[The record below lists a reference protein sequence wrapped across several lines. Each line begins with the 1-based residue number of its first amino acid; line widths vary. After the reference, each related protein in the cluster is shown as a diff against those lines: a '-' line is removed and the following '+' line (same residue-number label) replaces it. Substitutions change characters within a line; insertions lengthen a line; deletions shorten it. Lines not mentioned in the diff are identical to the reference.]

1 MSRPEL
7 RVAKVA
13 MHSPDE
19 RSSDRR
25 QLIRRLAAVL
35 AAVAITAGIILLRD
49 EIRRFPVYGYPAVFF
64 ISLIGNATIIL
75 PTPSMAVVFG
85 VSGALNPVAVGIVAG
100 LGSAMGE
107 LTGYLAGVGGRAVVE
122 NKELYDRIEKWMRK
136 YGMLVIFVLGLVPN
150 PAFDVGGM
158 IAGTLK
164 MPVWKFLLAAWAGKG
179 LRLVIFALS
188 GEYFFSRFFPEF
200 MTLL

>member
-1 MSRPEL
+1 
-7 RVAKVA
+7 
-13 MHSPDE
+13 
-19 RSSDRR
+19 
-25 QLIRRLAAVL
+25 
-35 AAVAITAGIILLRD
+35 
-49 EIRRFPVYGYPAVFF
+49 
-64 ISLIGNATIIL
+64 
-75 PTPSMAVVFG
+75 MAVVFG
-85 VSGALNPVAVGIVAG
+85 VSGALNPVVVGIVAG

-122 NKELYDRIEKWMRK
+122 NKELYNRIEKWMRK

-164 MPVWKFLLAAWAGKG
+164 MPVWKFLLAAWAGKA